1 MPNPIELQK
10 SLAGVSYPS
19 SKDQLIQRARDNG
32 ANQDIMDQL
41 KKLPDREFD
50 GPDQVQKAMF

>member
-10 SLAGVSYPS
+10 SLAGASYPS
-19 SKDQLIQRARDNG
+19 SKEQLIERAKANG
-32 ANQDIMDQL
+32 ANQDVLADL

-50 GPDQVQKAMF
+50 GPDQVQKAIF